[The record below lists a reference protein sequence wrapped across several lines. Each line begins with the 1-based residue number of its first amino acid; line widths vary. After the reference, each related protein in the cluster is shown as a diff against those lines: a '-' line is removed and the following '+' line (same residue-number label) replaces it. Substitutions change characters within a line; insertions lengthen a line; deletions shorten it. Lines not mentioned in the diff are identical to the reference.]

1 MAHLKKNTRASLSGL
16 SIHFE
21 RKTDNHSNEE
31 IDISRSHLNQDL
43 MQDNS
48 NMVERFNERLKDVYC
63 MNRKDVKALG
73 TWVITLPDELKD
85 LSHDKQQEFFNETK
99 NFLDK
104 RYGKENAVAA
114 IVHYDETTPHLHY
127 GFVPVVYDE
136 KNDRL
141 KVSAKEVLNRK
152 DLQTFHDDLNKHLKE
167 KLPFYEKGILNDQTL
182 PFQNVEEIKKYNET
196 YQEMKQELEQKKA
209 VIRMKNDTLE
219 PFEKSLKRI
228 NDTEKMFDTID
239 KNAKKGFGQVVIKS
253 SDFEKLKTQA
263 VENQVLANANEKE
276 MYILKDKNKKL
287 EKDNRM
293 LSTKLD
299 HKTQK
304 NETLTKKNNELTKV
318 KNDGHKFRELVK
330 RDLEKQYN
338 IVDLTEKEVNALS
351 VVKAIDENIKPKNK
365 EEGKSWL
372 DDLNNGKGTRIEES
386 MLEKALEKA
395 QELYREI
402 IKKVERMMGMN
413 ISL

>member
-31 IDISRSHLNQDL
+31 IDIRRSHLNQDL

-48 NMVERFNERLKDVYC
+48 NMVERFNERLEDVYC

-73 TWVITLPDELKD
+73 TWVVTLPDKLKD

-99 NFLDK
+99 NFLDE

-127 GFVPVVYDE
+127 AFVPVTFDE
-136 KNDRL
+136 KKDRL

-167 KLPFYEKGILNDQTL
+167 KLPFYEKGILNEQTL

-196 YQEMKQELEQKKA
+196 YQEMKQALEQKKA
-209 VIRMKNDTLE
+209 VIRIKNDALE

-293 LSTKLD
+293 LATKLD

-304 NETLTKKNNELTKV
+304 NESLTKKNNELTKV

-351 VVKAIDENIKPKNK
+351 VVKAIDEDIKPKNK

-395 QELYREI
+395 LELYREI
-402 IKKVERMMGMN
+402 VQKVERMMGMN

>member
-1 MAHLKKNTRASLSGL
+1 
-16 SIHFE
+16 
-21 RKTDNHSNEE
+21 
-31 IDISRSHLNQDL
+31 
-43 MQDNS
+43 
-48 NMVERFNERLKDVYC
+48 
-63 MNRKDVKALG
+63 LG
-73 TWVITLPDELKD
+73 TWVVTLPDELKD

-136 KNDRL
+136 KKDRL

-152 DLQTFHDDLNKHLKE
+152 DLQTFHDDLNNHLKE

-196 YQEMKQELEQKKA
+196 YQEMKQALEQKKA
-209 VIRMKNDTLE
+209 VIRMKNDALE

-351 VVKAIDENIKPKNK
+351 VIKAIDEDIKPKNK

>member
-21 RKTDNHSNEE
+21 RKTDNHSNKE

-48 NMVERFNERLKDVYC
+48 NMVERFNERLEDVYC

-73 TWVITLPDELKD
+73 TWVVTLPDELKG

-99 NFLDK
+99 NFLDE

-136 KNDRL
+136 KKDRL

-196 YQEMKQELEQKKA
+196 YQEMKQALEQKKA
-209 VIRMKNDTLE
+209 VIRMKNDALE

-304 NETLTKKNNELTKV
+304 NESLTKKNNELTKV

-351 VVKAIDENIKPKNK
+351 VVKAIDEDIKPKNK

-395 QELYREI
+395 LELYREI
-402 IKKVERMMGMN
+402 VLKVERMMGMN

>member
-16 SIHFE
+16 SIHLE
-21 RKTDNHSNEE
+21 RKTDNHSNKE
-31 IDISRSHLNQDL
+31 IDISRSNLNQDL

-48 NMVERFNERLKDVYC
+48 NMVERFNERLEDVYC

-73 TWVITLPDELKD
+73 TWVVTLPDELKD

-196 YQEMKQELEQKKA
+196 YQEMKQALEQKKA
-209 VIRMKNDTLE
+209 VIRMKNDALE

-304 NETLTKKNNELTKV
+304 NESLTKKNNELTKV

-351 VVKAIDENIKPKNK
+351 VVKAIDEDIKPKNK

-386 MLEKALEKA
+386 MLEKAFEKA
-395 QELYREI
+395 LELYREI
-402 IKKVERMMGMN
+402 VQKVERMMDMN

>member
-1 MAHLKKNTRASLSGL
+1 MEGYFMAHLKKNTRASLSGL

-73 TWVITLPDELKD
+73 TWVVTLPDELKD

-99 NFLDK
+99 NFLDE

-127 GFVPVVYDE
+127 AFVPVTFDE
-136 KNDRL
+136 KKDRL

-182 PFQNVEEIKKYNET
+182 PFQNVGEIKKYNET
-196 YQEMKQELEQKKA
+196 YQEMKQALEQKKA
-209 VIRMKNDTLE
+209 VIRMKNDALE

-287 EKDNRM
+287 EK
-293 LSTKLD
+293 KI
-299 HKTQK
+299 
-304 NETLTKKNNELTKV
+304 
-318 KNDGHKFRELVK
+318 
-330 RDLEKQYN
+330 
-338 IVDLTEKEVNALS
+338 IVCC
-351 VVKAIDENIKPKNK
+351 P
-365 EEGKSWL
+365 
-372 DDLNNGKGTRIEES
+372 LN
-386 MLEKALEKA
+386 
-395 QELYREI
+395 
-402 IKKVERMMGMN
+402 
-413 ISL
+413 

>member
-21 RKTDNHSNEE
+21 RKTDNHSNKE
-31 IDISRSHLNQDL
+31 IYISRSHLNQDL

-48 NMVERFNERLKDVYC
+48 NMVERFNERLEDVYC

-73 TWVITLPDELKD
+73 TWVVTLPDELKD

-99 NFLDK
+99 NFLDE

-127 GFVPVVYDE
+127 AFVPVTFDE
-136 KNDRL
+136 KKDRL

-167 KLPFYEKGILNDQTL
+167 KLPFYEKGILNNQTL

-196 YQEMKQELEQKKA
+196 YQEMKQALEQKKA
-209 VIRMKNDTLE
+209 VIRMKNDALE

-304 NETLTKKNNELTKV
+304 NEALTKKNNELTKV

-351 VVKAIDENIKPKNK
+351 VVKAIDEDIKPKNK

-386 MLEKALEKA
+386 MLEKAFEKA
-395 QELYREI
+395 LELYREI
-402 IKKVERMMGMN
+402 VQKVERMMDMN